1 MTNHHDRQGGKAKRL
16 QKKMEQ
22 KNERKIKK
30 NKEKRR
36 KITKPSFGVN
46 KSF

>member
-1 MTNHHDRQGGKAKRL
+1 MK
-16 QKKMEQ
+16 Q

-36 KITKPSFGVN
+36 KIIKPSFGVN
-46 KSF
+46 KSFWQILLIDRYECFKS